1 MAGIALF
8 APNDEMYNQAIS
20 VISKIENNVS
30 IVKKVKTEDVL
41 KNAHE
46 AISQGINIII
56 ARGHQATQ
64 IKTHTNAIVEE
75 MKINAQELGL
85 LIKKAKTLC
94 DKQVPKIAVFS
105 WGNMLCDTTY
115 MNDLFDV
122 ELVRFELTNEISWLS
137 RVAFLKNENIDVVIG
152 GNDAGELARQQELPF
167 VYMSATEESM
177 EVAVK
182 NAQMLYH
189 MYHTREHNTAQL
201 NSIIVSAFNG
211 IMKVNEVGE
220 IQLIN
225 HVMKQM
231 TKLTDDVVGKKLRTV
246 FKDLDYVLIEKVQ
259 RGEIEN
265 YSTLF
270 TYNNEELVV
279 IIEPINVDGSVKELI
294 VSCNLVNN
302 MHKQHSQTLEK
313 HFLKGYTARLTFDD
327 IDVKMKD
334 LKKVAE
340 KAKTYANASSPI
352 LIEAVSGPELEMIT
366 QGIHNYS
373 TRKNAPFIAINLAG
387 MSDEQQDKTLFGNY
401 EDGKNISGALENA
414 MYGTLVIKSIDK
426 LNLQNQYKLITVIR
440 NKYLA
445 KNNNPEDIVLI
456 DTRIIASSAKDLTN
470 LRENFLFRSDL
481 YFTLRPLRL
490 RIPNLK
496 YRTDDV
502 AYLLDNYI
510 HKYMSLYSKYHILTP
525 GAKRVLLEYPW
536 QGNSIQ
542 LDGFCERM
550 ILTLEQRSITEGYV
564 RELLEELYH
573 TDGSIYRVESEEDK
587 HQDINRVG
595 QEENEIDHM
604 YDVLVKTLKKYDGN
618 RTLTAK
624 EMKISTTTLWRKMK
638 KYGIEEEYL
647 KLM

>member
-8 APNDEMYNQAIS
+8 VPNDEMYDQATN
-20 VISKIENNVS
+20 VLKRIENNVS
-30 IVKKVKTEDVL
+30 IVKKIRTEDAV
-41 KNAHE
+41 KHAHE
-46 AISQGINIII
+46 AISQGVNIII
-56 ARGHQATQ
+56 SRGHQATE
-64 IKTHTNAIVEE
+64 IKAHTNAVVEE
-75 MKINAQELGL
+75 LKINAQELGL
-85 LIKKAKTLC
+85 LIMKAKKLSNK
-94 DKQVPKIAVFS
+94 DVPKIAVFS

-115 MNDLFDV
+115 MNELFNV
-122 ELVRFELTNEISWLS
+122 ELVRFELSAQNNWLS
-137 RVAFLKNENIDVVIG
+137 RVAFLNSENIDVVIG
-152 GNDAGELARQQELPF
+152 GNDAGELAKQESLPF
-167 VYMSATEESM
+167 VYMSATEESI

-189 MYHTREHNTAQL
+189 MYHLREHNTAEM
-201 NSIIVSAFNG
+201 NSLIVSSFNG
-211 IMKVNEVGE
+211 IMKIDNLGE

-231 TKLTDDVVGKKLRTV
+231 TKLTDDVVGKKLKSV
-246 FKDLDYVLIEKVQ
+246 FKDLDYVQIDKVLN
-259 RGEIEN
+259 GESEN

-270 TYNNEELVV
+270 KYEGEELVV
-279 IIEPINVDGSVKELI
+279 IFEPINVDGRVNEVI
-294 VSCNLVNN
+294 VSCNIVNN
-302 MHKQHSQTLEK
+302 MQKADKESFEKQYLR
-313 HFLKGYTARLTFDD
+313 GYSARMTFDD

-340 KAKTYANASSPI
+340 KAKIYAIATSPI

-387 MSDEQQDKTLFGNY
+387 MSEEQQDKTLFGNY
-401 EDGKNISGALENA
+401 EDGKNIQGALENA
-414 MYGTLVIKSIDK
+414 LYGTLVIKSIDK
-426 LNLQNQYKLITVIR
+426 LTLQNQYKLVTTIR
-440 NKYLA
+440 SKYLA
-445 KNNNPEDIVLI
+445 KNNSAEDIVLI
-456 DTRIIASSAKDLTN
+456 DTRIIACSAKDLTK

-496 YRTDDV
+496 YRKDDV
-502 AYLLDNYI
+502 AFLLDNYI
-510 HKYMSLYSKYHILTP
+510 HKYMNLYSKYHILTP
-525 GAKRVLLEYPW
+525 GANRVLLEYPW

-564 RELLEELYH
+564 RDLLEELYH

-587 HQDINRVG
+587 QQDINKVT
-595 QEENEIDHM
+595 EEEKNIDHM
-604 YDVLVKTLKKYDGN
+604 YDILVKTLIKYDGN

-624 EMKISTTTLWRKMK
+624 ELKISTTTLWRKMK
-638 KYGIEEEYL
+638 KYGIEEEF
-647 KLM
+647 